1 MTETTEREITS
12 VDDIPETML
21 DEFSDGKGDDDDD
34 EQR

>member
-1 MTETTEREITS
+1 MTETTERGITS